1 MTLLGLLSTS
11 RIGGNTPPC
20 CSAPSWPS
28 DRATGGVSHPH
39 MGERGCAA
47 MDLANI
53 RRNRNR
59 VTAAA
64 TAHCC
69 ALSSPTAT
77 AGNKGSMSQQVMGED
92 ELRMRLAK
100 LEAEN
105 ERLRERLTR
114 ERTGS
119 MRNLANL
126 IGDASPVSAPSSP
139 MKGPLK
145 QSIAIPEDPKSS
157 WKALTIIVLGATG
170 DLAKKKT
177 FPALMALSRAGLLPP
192 HASIVGYGRT
202 KWSQDDFQKMLETN
216 LKPCNEKAAFKRRCA
231 YQWGQYDSPDDMGVL
246 KCVCAKI
253 EGETMP
259 ESEEFRMFGVC
270 ANRLFY
276 FALPPF
282 TYPGA
287 AKAINKSAMS
297 KTGWSRMVIEKPFG
311 RDSESYLTLSHALS
325 AEFSESQMYR
335 IDHYLGKEIAQ
346 SIMTLRFANLVF
358 EPLWNRNHVSCVHIT
373 FKEDI
378 GTQGRGGYFDE
389 YGMIRDVMQN
399 HLIQLLALIAM
410 ETPISL
416 GADDV
421 RNRKVEVLRCIDPI
435 RMQDVVVGQYVAA
448 KGQEGYLDDKTVPA
462 GSITPTYAMAALYI
476 NNSRWSGVPFILSCG
491 KALSEKLVD
500 IRVQFKP
507 TSGNLF
513 EGRDVFPNELVMRVQ
528 PDEAIFLRCM
538 TKAPG
543 LSADVAAV
551 EMDLTYKKHFQGSL
565 DLPDA
570 YERLILDALN
580 GDSSLFV
587 RDDELAA
594 AWRIF
599 TPVLTTLDTEKVQ
612 PLPYEFGSPGPTKA
626 QEMLTRLGFFEM
638 VKGDGVSET
647 EKKKVIQQMESFSLG
662 DRA

>member
-1 MTLLGLLSTS
+1 
-11 RIGGNTPPC
+11 
-20 CSAPSWPS
+20 
-28 DRATGGVSHPH
+28 
-39 MGERGCAA
+39 
-47 MDLANI
+47 
-53 RRNRNR
+53 
-59 VTAAA
+59 
-64 TAHCC
+64 
-69 ALSSPTAT
+69 
-77 AGNKGSMSQQVMGED
+77 MGED

-105 ERLRERLTR
+105 ERLRERLSR

-119 MRNLANL
+119 LRNLANL
-126 IGDASPVSAPSSP
+126 IGDGAGSPLSSSP
-139 MKGPLK
+139 LPSKKGASFSLVE
-145 QSIAIPEDPKSS
+145 IPEDLKSS
-157 WKALTIIVLGATG
+157 WKALTIVVLGATG

-177 FPALMALSRAGLLPP
+177 FPALLALSRAGLLPP

-202 KWSQDDFQKMLETN
+202 KWSQDDFQSMLEKN
-216 LKPCNEKAAFKRRCA
+216 LKACNEKAAFKRRCV
-231 YQWGQYDSPDDMGVL
+231 YQWGQYDSPEDMNVL
-246 KCVCAKI
+246 KCVCLKI
-253 EGETMP
+253 EGETIP
-259 ESEEFRMFGVC
+259 ESEEFRQFGVC
-270 ANRLFY
+270 SNRLFY

-287 AKAINKSAMS
+287 AKAISKSAMS

-311 RDSESYLTLSHALS
+311 RDSESYLSLSHSLS
-325 AEFSESQMYR
+325 EQFTESQMYR

-346 SIMTLRFANLVF
+346 SIMTIRFANLVF
-358 EPLWNRNHVSCVHIT
+358 EPLWNRNHVNCVHIT

-399 HLIQLLALIAM
+399 HLLQLLALVAM

-416 GADDV
+416 SADDI
-421 RNRKVEVLRCIDPI
+421 RNRKVEALRCIDPI
-435 RMQDVVVGQYVAA
+435 KMQDVVVGQYIAA
-448 KGQEGYLDDKTVPA
+448 KGQEGYLDDKTVPD
-462 GSITPTYAMAALYI
+462 GSITPTYAIAALYI
-476 NNSRWSGVPFILSCG
+476 NNARWSGVPFILSCG
-491 KALSEKLVD
+491 KALDEKLVD

-513 EGRDVFPNELVMRVQ
+513 EGRGVSPNELVMRVQ

-543 LSADVAAV
+543 LSDEVAAV

-599 TPVLTTLDTEKVQ
+599 TPVLTTLDADKVQ
-612 PLPYEFGSPGPTKA
+612 PDAYEFGSAGPERAK
-626 QEMLTRLGFFEM
+626 QMLERLGFFEV
-638 VKGDGVSET
+638 VKGDGITET
-647 EKKKVIQQMESFSLG
+647 EKKRMIQQMESFSLG
-662 DRA
+662 ERA